1 MKLSDKYKSEK
12 TGKQTYV
19 HININDNMSTFIKA
33 ASFATLFIS
42 LISCGGKKELPVA
55 KYYEYDKDMP
65 LQDSVRLVKETTDY
79 SLFYL
84 TYTSV
89 HDVKVTG
96 LLTIPVKGK
105 APFPTVILLHGLG
118 DRKTVDYIEAGN
130 KYLLNAGY
138 AVLRLDISNHGD
150 RFKYDYDFD
159 LTAGYRYWTRDI
171 ISQTV
176 FDLRRAVDFI
186 YTRKELDNERIG
198 CYGISLG
205 GIIGTIFCSVEERVK
220 VPVIVLA
227 GGSLNLMFGMDAFSD
242 DTKDYL
248 SIIDPI
254 NYVEMISPR
263 PLLMINAENDDI
275 VPPITSKLLFKAAK
289 EPKEIIWYP
298 AKHHDLPVKK
308 VYNDGIRWFNEYL

>member
-1 MKLSDKYKSEK
+1 
-12 TGKQTYV
+12 
-19 HININDNMSTFIKA
+19 MSTFVKA
-33 ASFATLFIS
+33 ASLAAIFIG
-42 LISCGGKKELPVA
+42 LISCGGNKELPVA
-55 KYYEYDKDMP
+55 KYYEYDKDIP
-65 LQDSVRLVKETTDY
+65 LQDSVRLVNDTTDY
-79 SLFYL
+79 TLFYL
-84 TYTSV
+84 TYRSV
-89 HDVKVTG
+89 HDAEVSG
-96 LLTIPVKGK
+96 LLSLPAKGK

-118 DRKTVDYIEAGN
+118 DRKTVDYIEDGN
-130 KYLLNAGY
+130 KYFLDAGY

-150 RFKYDYDFD
+150 RLKYDYDFD

-186 YTRKELDNERIG
+186 YTRDELDPGRIG
-198 CYGISLG
+198 YYGISLG
-205 GIIGTIFCSVEERVK
+205 GIIGTIFCSVEERVQ

-227 GGSLNLMFGMDAFSD
+227 GGSLNLMFGMDALSD

-254 NYVEMISPR
+254 NFVEMISPR
-263 PLLMINAENDDI
+263 PLLMINAENDDV

-298 AKHHDLPVKK
+298 AKHHDLPIKK
-308 VYNDGIRWFNEYL
+308 VYHYGIRWFNEYL

>member
-1 MKLSDKYKSEK
+1 MNPIHIIPLLNYWNSLTGNMNKLSAF
-12 TGKQTYV
+12 V
-19 HININDNMSTFIKA
+19 KA
-33 ASFATLFIS
+33 AFFAALIIS

-55 KYYEYDKDMP
+55 KYYEYDQDLP
-65 LQDSVRLVKETTDY
+65 LLDSVRLVKDTSAY
-79 SLFYL
+79 RLYYL
-84 TYTSV
+84 TFHSV
-89 HDVKVTG
+89 HDTEVTG
-96 LLTIPVKGK
+96 LLSLPGK
-105 APFPTVILLHGLG
+105 EMEPFPVVLLMHGLG

-130 KYLLNAGY
+130 KYLLDAGY

-186 YTRKELDNERIG
+186 NTRDELDHERIG
-198 CYGISLG
+198 YYGISLG
-205 GIIGTIFCSVEERVK
+205 GIIGTIFCSVEDRVK

-227 GGSLNLMFGMDAFSD
+227 GGNLNLMFGMDALSD

-254 NYVEMISPR
+254 NFVEMISPR

-289 EPKEIIWYP
+289 EPK
-298 AKHHDLPVKK
+298 
-308 VYNDGIRWFNEYL
+308 

>member
-1 MKLSDKYKSEK
+1 MYK
-12 TGKQTYV
+12 
-19 HININDNMSTFIKA
+19 INMLALAKRISII
-33 ASFATLFIS
+33 TLAIS

-55 KYYEYDKDMP
+55 KYYEYDQDLP
-65 LQDSVRLVKETTDY
+65 LMDSVRLVKDTTDY
-79 SLFYL
+79 TLFYL
-84 TYTSV
+84 TYRSV
-89 HDVKVTG
+89 HDTEVTG
-96 LLTIPVKGK
+96 LLTLPGKRK
-105 APFPTVILLHGLG
+105 APFPTVILMHGLG

-130 KYLLNAGY
+130 KYLLDAGY

-171 ISQTV
+171 VSQTV
-176 FDLRRAVDFI
+176 FDLRRAIDFI
-186 YTRKELDNERIG
+186 YTRKDLDHERIG
-198 CYGISLG
+198 YYGISLG

-227 GGSLNLMFGMDAFSD
+227 GGNLNLIFGMDVFSD

-248 SIIDPI
+248 SIIDPV

>member
-1 MKLSDKYKSEK
+1 MYK
-12 TGKQTYV
+12 
-19 HININDNMSTFIKA
+19 INMSALVKRVSIITMA
-33 ASFATLFIS
+33 IS
-42 LISCGGKKELPVA
+42 LISCGGNKELPVA
-55 KYYEYDKDMP
+55 KYYEYDQDLP
-65 LQDSVRLVKETTDY
+65 LMDSVRLVKDTTDY
-79 SLFYL
+79 TLFYL
-84 TYTSV
+84 TYRSV
-89 HDVKVTG
+89 YDAEVTG
-96 LLTIPVKGK
+96 LLSVPAKGK
-105 APFPTVILLHGLG
+105 APFPIIILMHGLG
-118 DRKTVDYIEAGN
+118 DRKTVDYIESGN
-130 KYLLNAGY
+130 KYLLDAGY

-159 LTAGYRYWTRDI
+159 LTAGYRYWTRGI
-171 ISQTV
+171 ITQTV

-186 YTRKELDNERIG
+186 YTRDELDHERIG
-198 CYGISLG
+198 YYGISLG

-227 GGSLNLMFGMDAFSD
+227 GGNLNLIFGMDAFSD

-248 SIIDPI
+248 SIIDAI

-298 AKHHDLPVKK
+298 VKHHDLPVKT
-308 VYNDGIRWFNEYL
+308 VYHDGIRWFNEYL